1 MLCFSLKGLE
11 IHKTKSSF
19 KMTKQ
24 KILIVIP
31 LSLII
36 IILSY
41 CWVIMLTTEILATW
55 RHYFGLIFFLAIIF
69 LFFKNIAG
77 AVVATGVYLLLATF
91 NILAIIPQMAVSWL
105 RIGPIET
112 PPIQLLSMGLFILYV
127 ILNLDQL
134 IDIYLDYKEAKEIK
148 NSKSKT
154 IL

>member
-1 MLCFSLKGLE
+1 MKGLE
-11 IHKTKSSF
+11 RHKTKSSF

-91 NILAIIPQMAVSWL
+91 NILAITPQMAVSWL
-105 RIGPIET
+105 RIGPI
-112 PPIQLLSMGLFILYV
+112 
-127 ILNLDQL
+127 D
-134 IDIYLDYKEAKEIK
+134 
-148 NSKSKT
+148 
-154 IL
+154 